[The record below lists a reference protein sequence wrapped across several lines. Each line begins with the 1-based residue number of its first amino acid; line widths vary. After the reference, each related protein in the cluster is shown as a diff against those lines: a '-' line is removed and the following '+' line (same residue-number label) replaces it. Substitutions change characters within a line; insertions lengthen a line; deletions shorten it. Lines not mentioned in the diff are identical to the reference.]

1 MENVC
6 IIPFQTENGKNKISA
21 FIVKS
26 DTFNN
31 TLMKKVVNTEFHSW
45 ERPSR
50 YIFVSEIPLNSTGKI
65 NKKAL
70 YKLLENS
77 NDVNK

>member
-1 MENVC
+1 MYNSVS
-6 IIPFQTENGKNKISA
+6 NRKRKNKIAA

-31 TLMKKVVNTEFHSW
+31 TLMKKVVNAEFHSW

-50 YIFVSEIPLNSTGKI
+50 YIFLSEIPLNSTGKI